1 MYKKA
6 LLSGGAG
13 RSVAAAALAVLL
25 SATLPAQAVTG
36 SLGVSAVVVSR
47 SVCKFQTG
55 PQTLGFGT
63 IDPTSA
69 ANATASVTVNVRC
82 MGSAAVATYLF
93 RAGDGLYPAGAG
105 LRQMRHATATTE
117 FLPYSLSISPASASV
132 PRLTA
137 QDVTVTGTVAPA
149 DFRNAL
155 AGGFSDTV
163 VLTLDP

>member
-1 MYKKA
+1 MRR
-6 LLSGGAG
+6 GASRG
-13 RSVAAAALAVLL
+13 AAAAVLTVLL
-25 SATLPAQAVTG
+25 SATLPAQAATG

-47 SVCKFQTG
+47 SLCRLLTG

-69 ANATASVTVNVRC
+69 VAATASVTVTFWC
-82 MGSAAVATYLF
+82 LGSAPSTTYLLW
-93 RAGDGLYPAGAG
+93 AGNGNYPAGAG
-105 LRQMRHATATTE
+105 LRQMRHATNITE
-117 FLPYSLSISPASASV
+117 FLPYSLSITPASANL
-132 PRLTA
+132 PRFA
-137 QDVTVTGTVAPA
+137 VQNVTVTGTVAPA